1 MIFVF
6 LFLTYFTLFNRF
18 CMCDMLSLFSH
29 VRLFVTLWI
38 VAHQAPL
45 STGFFQA
52 RILEW
57 VAISFSRE
65 SSPPRDRNCISCIA
79 GRSVTTEP
87 LGKPMCSY
95 TFVQTYRMN
104 NTHSE
109 P

>member
-52 RILEW
+52 RILER
-57 VAISFSRE
+57 VAKPSARG
-65 SSPPRDRNCISCIA
+65 SS
-79 GRSVTTEP
+79 
-87 LGKPMCSY
+87 
-95 TFVQTYRMN
+95 
-104 NTHSE
+104 
-109 P
+109 